1 MKYQCKVRRI
11 AMEELEVNIDEIKA
25 ALEELGISISMDELN
40 TMSRDFLI
48 ILQAK
53 LFDIKKIKKE
63 MEFLIQN
70 NQILHSLIDT
80 YQQKI
85 KILSDDV
92 KKNKDQEMEM

>member
-1 MKYQCKVRRI
+1 
-11 AMEELEVNIDEIKA
+11 MEELEVSVDEIKA
-25 ALEELGISISMDELN
+25 ALAELGIDISIEDLKA
-40 TMSRDFLI
+40 MSRDFLI

-70 NQILHSLIDT
+70 NQILRSLIET

-85 KILSDDV
+85 KLLSEENVKSNEDTAKAKDDGG
-92 KKNKDQEMEM
+92 MEM

>member
-1 MKYQCKVRRI
+1 
-11 AMEELEVNIDEIKA
+11 MEELEVNIDEIKM
-25 ALEELGISISMDELN
+25 ALKELGISISIDELKS
-40 TMSRDFLI
+40 MSREFLI

-70 NQILHSLIDT
+70 NQILRSLIDT

-85 KILSDDV
+85 KILSEDV
-92 KKNKDQEMEM
+92 KNKDEQGMEM

>member
-1 MKYQCKVRRI
+1 
-11 AMEELEVNIDEIKA
+11 MEELEVNVEEIKV
-25 ALEELGISISMDELN
+25 ALAELGIDITIGELQS
-40 TMSRDFLI
+40 MSRDFLI

-70 NQILHSLIDT
+70 NQILRSLIDT

-85 KILSDDV
+85 KLLSEENIRLSS
-92 KKNKDQEMEM
+92 KEKNKGDDGMEM

>member
-1 MKYQCKVRRI
+1 
-11 AMEELEVNIDEIKA
+11 METLEVN
-25 ALEELGISISMDELN
+25 LEEIQFALAEMGINITIEELQAMDKE
-40 TMSRDFLI
+40 FLL

-70 NQILHSLIDT
+70 NEILRSLIDT

-85 KILSDDV
+85 NILSQEKPAKKKDDA
-92 KKNKDQEMEM
+92 EMEM

>member
-1 MKYQCKVRRI
+1 
-11 AMEELEVNIDEIKA
+11 MEELEVNIDEIKA

>member
-1 MKYQCKVRRI
+1 
-11 AMEELEVNIDEIKA
+11 MEELEVNLEEIKI
-25 ALEELGISISMDELN
+25 ALGELGIEITIDELK

-53 LFDIKKIKKE
+53 LLDIKKIKKE

-70 NQILHSLIDT
+70 NQILKSLIET

-85 KILSDDV
+85 KILSEENL
-92 KKNKDQEMEM
+92 KNKDTKVKEDNGMEM

>member
-1 MKYQCKVRRI
+1 
-11 AMEELEVNIDEIKA
+11 MEELEVNIDEIKM
-25 ALEELGISISMDELN
+25 ALEELGISISIDELKS
-40 TMSRDFLI
+40 MSREFLI

-70 NQILHSLIDT
+70 NQILRSLIDT

-85 KILSDDV
+85 KILSEDV
-92 KKNKDQEMEM
+92 KNKDEQGMEM

>member
-1 MKYQCKVRRI
+1 
-11 AMEELEVNIDEIKA
+11 MEELEVSVEEIKL
-25 ALEELGISISMDELN
+25 ALAELGIDISIESLN
-40 TMSRDFLI
+40 AMSRDFLI

-70 NQILHSLIDT
+70 NQILRSLIDT

-85 KILSDDV
+85 AILSNDDV
-92 KKNKDQEMEM
+92 KAKAKEDAGMEM

>member
-1 MKYQCKVRRI
+1 
-11 AMEELEVNIDEIKA
+11 MEELEVSIDEIKA
-25 ALEELGISISMDELN
+25 ALAEIDIDISIEELK
-40 TMSRDFLI
+40 TMPRDFLI

-70 NQILHSLIDT
+70 NQILRSLIET

-85 KILSDDV
+85 KLLSEKEND
-92 KKNKDQEMEM
+92 KKATKEDAGIEM

>member
-1 MKYQCKVRRI
+1 
-11 AMEELEVNIDEIKA
+11 MEELEVNVEEIKI
-25 ALEELGISISMDELN
+25 ALAELGIDISIEELK

-70 NQILHSLIDT
+70 NQILRSLIDT

-85 KILSDDV
+85 KLLSEENI
-92 KKNKDQEMEM
+92 KLSSKEKNKGDDGMEM

>member
-1 MKYQCKVRRI
+1 
-11 AMEELEVNIDEIKA
+11 MEELEVNIDEIKA
-25 ALEELGISISMDELN
+25 ALEELGISIGIDELK

-70 NQILHSLIDT
+70 NQILRSLIET

>member
-1 MKYQCKVRRI
+1 
-11 AMEELEVNIDEIKA
+11 MEELEVSIDEIKA
-25 ALEELGISISMDELN
+25 ALAEIDIDISIEELK
-40 TMSRDFLI
+40 TMPRDFLI

-70 NQILHSLIDT
+70 NQILRSLIET

-85 KILSDDV
+85 KLLSEKEND
-92 KKNKDQEMEM
+92 KKATKEDAGSEM

>member
-1 MKYQCKVRRI
+1 
-11 AMEELEVNIDEIKA
+11 MEELEVSVDEIKA
-25 ALEELGISISMDELN
+25 ALAELGIDISIEDLKA
-40 TMSRDFLI
+40 MSRDFLI

-70 NQILHSLIDT
+70 NQILRSLIET

-85 KILSDDV
+85 KLLSEENIKLSGDTAKAKDDGG
-92 KKNKDQEMEM
+92 MEM

>member
-1 MKYQCKVRRI
+1 
-11 AMEELEVNIDEIKA
+11 MEELEVNVEEIKI
-25 ALEELGISISMDELN
+25 ALAELGIDISIEELK

-53 LFDIKKIKKE
+53 LCDIKKIKKE

-70 NQILHSLIDT
+70 NQILRSLIDT

-85 KILSDDV
+85 KLLSEENI
-92 KKNKDQEMEM
+92 KLSSKEKNKGDDGMEM

>member
-1 MKYQCKVRRI
+1 
-11 AMEELEVNIDEIKA
+11 MEELEVNIDEIKA

-40 TMSRDFLI
+40 AMSRDFLI

-70 NQILHSLIDT
+70 NQILRSLIDT

-85 KILSDDV
+85 KILSEDV

>member
-1 MKYQCKVRRI
+1 
-11 AMEELEVNIDEIKA
+11 METLEVN
-25 ALEELGISISMDELN
+25 LEEIQFALAEMGINITIEELQAMDKE
-40 TMSRDFLI
+40 FLL

-70 NQILHSLIDT
+70 NEILRSLIDT

-85 KILSDDV
+85 KILSQEKPAKKKDDA
-92 KKNKDQEMEM
+92 EMEM

>member
-1 MKYQCKVRRI
+1 
-11 AMEELEVNIDEIKA
+11 MEELEVNIDEIKA
-25 ALEELGISISMDELN
+25 ALEELGISIAIDDLKN
-40 TMSRDFLI
+40 MSRDFLI

-70 NQILHSLIDT
+70 NEILRSLIDT

-85 KILSDDV
+85 KFLSKDI
-92 KKNKDQEMEM
+92 KKGKEQDLEM

>member
-1 MKYQCKVRRI
+1 
-11 AMEELEVNIDEIKA
+11 METLEVN
-25 ALEELGISISMDELN
+25 LEEIQFALAEMGINITIEELQAMDKE
-40 TMSRDFLI
+40 FLL

-70 NQILHSLIDT
+70 NEILRSLIDT

-85 KILSDDV
+85 KILSQEKPSKKKDDA
-92 KKNKDQEMEM
+92 EMEM

>member
-1 MKYQCKVRRI
+1 
-11 AMEELEVNIDEIKA
+11 MEELEVNVEEIKI
-25 ALEELGISISMDELN
+25 ALAELGIDISIEELK

-53 LFDIKKIKKE
+53 LFDNKKIKKE

-70 NQILHSLIDT
+70 NQILRSLIDT

-85 KILSDDV
+85 KLLSEENI
-92 KKNKDQEMEM
+92 KLSSKEKNKGDDGMEM

>member
-1 MKYQCKVRRI
+1 
-11 AMEELEVNIDEIKA
+11 MEELEVNIDEIKA
-25 ALEELGISISMDELN
+25 ALEELGISISMDDLSA
-40 TMSRDFLI
+40 MSRDFLI

-70 NQILHSLIDT
+70 NQILRSLIDT

-85 KILSDDV
+85 KILSEDV

>member
-1 MKYQCKVRRI
+1 
-11 AMEELEVNIDEIKA
+11 MEELEVNVEEIKI
-25 ALEELGISISMDELN
+25 ALAELGIDISIEEIK

-70 NQILHSLIDT
+70 NQILRSLIDT

-85 KILSDDV
+85 KLLSEENI
-92 KKNKDQEMEM
+92 KLSSKEKNKGDDGMEM

>member
-1 MKYQCKVRRI
+1 
-11 AMEELEVNIDEIKA
+11 MEELEVNIDEIKA
-25 ALEELGISISMDELN
+25 ALEELGISISMDELS

-70 NQILHSLIDT
+70 NQILRSLIDT

-85 KILSDDV
+85 KILSNDV
-92 KKNKDQEMEM
+92 KKNREQEMEM

>member
-1 MKYQCKVRRI
+1 
-11 AMEELEVNIDEIKA
+11 MEELEVNVEEIKI
-25 ALEELGISISMDELN
+25 ALAELGIEITIEELQS
-40 TMSRDFLI
+40 MSRDFLI

-70 NQILHSLIDT
+70 NQILRSLIDT

-85 KILSDDV
+85 KLLSEENI
-92 KKNKDQEMEM
+92 KLSSKEKNKGDDGMEM

>member
-1 MKYQCKVRRI
+1 
-11 AMEELEVNIDEIKA
+11 METLEVN
-25 ALEELGISISMDELN
+25 LEEIQFALAEMGINITIEELQAMDKE
-40 TMSRDFLI
+40 FLL

-70 NQILHSLIDT
+70 NEILRSLIDT

-85 KILSDDV
+85 KILSQEKTAKKKDDA
-92 KKNKDQEMEM
+92 EMEM

>member
-1 MKYQCKVRRI
+1 
-11 AMEELEVNIDEIKA
+11 MEELEVNAEEIKI
-25 ALEELGISISMDELN
+25 ALAELGIDISIEELK

-70 NQILHSLIDT
+70 NQILRSLIDT

-85 KILSDDV
+85 KLLSEENI
-92 KKNKDQEMEM
+92 KLSSKEKNKGDDGMEM

>member
-1 MKYQCKVRRI
+1 
-11 AMEELEVNIDEIKA
+11 MEELEVNIDEIKA

-70 NQILHSLIDT
+70 NQILRSLIDT

>member
-1 MKYQCKVRRI
+1 
-11 AMEELEVNIDEIKA
+11 MEELEVSIDEIKA
-25 ALEELGISISMDELN
+25 ALAEIDINISIEELK
-40 TMSRDFLI
+40 TMPRDFLI

-70 NQILHSLIDT
+70 NQILRSLIET

-85 KILSDDV
+85 KLLSEKEND
-92 KKNKDQEMEM
+92 KKATKEDAGIEM

>member
-1 MKYQCKVRRI
+1 
-11 AMEELEVNIDEIKA
+11 MEELEVNIDEIKA

-70 NQILHSLIDT
+70 NQILRSLIDT

-85 KILSDDV
+85 KILSEDV
-92 KKNKDQEMEM
+92 KKNKEQEMEM

>member
-1 MKYQCKVRRI
+1 
-11 AMEELEVNIDEIKA
+11 MEELEVNIDEIKA
-25 ALEELGISISMDELN
+25 ALEELGISISMDELSS
-40 TMSRDFLI
+40 MSRDFLI

-70 NQILHSLIDT
+70 NQILRSLIDT

-85 KILSDDV
+85 KILSEDV
-92 KKNKDQEMEM
+92 SKNKDQEMEM

>member
-1 MKYQCKVRRI
+1 
-11 AMEELEVNIDEIKA
+11 MEELEVDINEIKG
-25 ALEELGISISMDELN
+25 ALAEIGIDISVEELE

-70 NQILHSLIDT
+70 NQILKSLIET

-85 KILSDDV
+85 KLLSDENIKLKGD
-92 KKNKDQEMEM
+92 DGMEM

>member
-1 MKYQCKVRRI
+1 
-11 AMEELEVNIDEIKA
+11 MEELEVNIDEIKA
-25 ALEELGISISMDELN
+25 ALDELGISIGIDELKA
-40 TMSRDFLI
+40 MSRDFLI

-70 NQILHSLIDT
+70 NQILRSLIET

-92 KKNKDQEMEM
+92 KRNKDQEMEM